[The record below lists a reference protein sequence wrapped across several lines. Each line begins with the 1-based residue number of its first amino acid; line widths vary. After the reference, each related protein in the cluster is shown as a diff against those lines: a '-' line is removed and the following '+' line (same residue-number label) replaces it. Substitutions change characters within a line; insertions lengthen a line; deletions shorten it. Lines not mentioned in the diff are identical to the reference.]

1 MHTCMCA
8 LCVSRFASS
17 RPSAIVLLL
26 YLRDFIL
33 ESCGAVR
40 IRITPCPFFSLLANR
55 TFLNTQIS
63 LHVVLR
69 VALSALQFIT
79 PAADV
84 LKGSQLPYQE
94 FSPYYL
100 API

>member
-1 MHTCMCA
+1 MYVCS
-8 LCVSRFASS
+8 VRFSF
-17 RPSAIVLLL
+17 RLLPSAIVLLL

-40 IRITPCPFFSLLANR
+40 NRITPCPFISLLANR